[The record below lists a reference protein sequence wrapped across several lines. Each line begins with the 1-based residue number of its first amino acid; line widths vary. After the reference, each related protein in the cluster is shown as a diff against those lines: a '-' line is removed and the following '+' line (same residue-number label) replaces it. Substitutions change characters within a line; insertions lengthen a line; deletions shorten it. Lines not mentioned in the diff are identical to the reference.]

1 MTIFFAVA
9 TTSAPQAPP
18 LPPIPFAP
26 VTCEGRNIPNLQ
38 VEGLPEIFLPVFD
51 PVLTFATDVISD
63 AEVAVPYEKSC
74 AYVFYVKKQDPPK
87 TTHRVINSLKQHT
100 ICRSQSIE

>member
-1 MTIFFAVA
+1 LPSFQAAFGRFLAVA
-9 TTSAPQAPP
+9 VASAPQAPP
-18 LPPIPFAP
+18 LTPIPFAP
-26 VTCEGRNIPNLQ
+26 VTCEGENIPNMQ

-74 AYVFYVKKQDPPK
+74 A
-87 TTHRVINSLKQHT
+87 
-100 ICRSQSIE
+100 